1 MADAPLP
8 IACILE
14 SEKQGERFQE
24 VTHIL
29 SAAHEVTELGDGYR
43 FEFPNTDDAILK
55 IAGFMTEE
63 RRCCP
68 FFVFDLH
75 CEGLTPSIYLSLRGP
90 LGTKQFI
97 ESQMLSQS
105 AREAR

>member
-1 MADAPLP
+1 MANAPVP
-8 IACILE
+8 IACNLAG
-14 SEKQGERFQE
+14 EKQGERLQE
-24 VTHIL
+24 ATHIL
-29 SAAHEVTELGDGYR
+29 SAVHEVTELEDGYR
-43 FEFPNTDDAILK
+43 FVFPNTDDAILK
-55 IAGFMTEE
+55 IAGFITEE

-68 FFVFDLH
+68 FFTFDLH

-90 LGTKQFI
+90 SGTKQFI